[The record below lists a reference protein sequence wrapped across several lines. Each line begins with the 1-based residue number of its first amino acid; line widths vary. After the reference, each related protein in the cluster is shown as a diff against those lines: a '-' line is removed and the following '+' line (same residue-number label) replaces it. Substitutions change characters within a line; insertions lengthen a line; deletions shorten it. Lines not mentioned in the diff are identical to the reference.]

1 MGDDDRRGGSSAL
14 ARATGRRGRSA
25 LAGRPWHRILAV
37 VRGPGWAR
45 VALLR
50 RAGAGL
56 LAALALVLAL
66 APDGSAD
73 EAPVLV
79 TVRDLAPG
87 AVIRAPDLAV
97 RSWPSALVPAGAIRG
112 VPDAE
117 GRVVAG
123 AVRAGEAL
131 TDLRLVGVELTARA
145 GGPDAAAVPL
155 RPADPAVAALL
166 APGTVVD
173 VVTLGPGRDA
183 PGPRPGAA
191 EAGADAGPGAEVI
204 AERATVLSVVP
215 APAQGA
221 GRAGGGPLVLVALP
235 RDAATAVAAASL
247 AGEIAVTLR

>member
-1 MGDDDRRGGSSAL
+1 MGDDDRRGRRERAAL
-14 ARATGRRGRSA
+14 AA
-25 LAGRPWHRILAV
+25 RPWHRLLAV
-37 VRGPGWAR
+37 LRGPGWAR

-50 RAGAGL
+50 RVGAGL
-56 LAALALVLAL
+56 LAALAVVLAV

-79 TVRDLAPG
+79 TAHDLAPG
-87 AVIRAPDLAV
+87 STIRAEDLTV
-97 RSWPSALVPAGAIRG
+97 RTWPSALVPAGALRS
-112 VPDAE
+112 PADAQ
-117 GRVVAG
+117 GRVAAG
-123 AVRAGEAL
+123 AVRAGEPL

-173 VVTLGPGRDA
+173 VVA
-183 PGPRPGAA
+183 PGPGGSGTAA
-191 EAGADAGPGAEVI
+191 EQAGARVIAGP
-204 AERATVLSVVP
+204 ATVLTVL
-215 APAQGA
+215 PAQSQGT
-221 GRAGGGPLVLVALP
+221 GRSGTGPLVLVALP

>member
-1 MGDDDRRGGSSAL
+1 MGDDDRRG
-14 ARATGRRGRSA
+14 TGRRGRA
-25 LAGRPWHRILAV
+25 ELAARPWRRLLAV
-37 VRGPGWAR
+37 LRGPGWAR

-50 RAGAGL
+50 RVGAGL
-56 LAALALVLAL
+56 LVALAVVLAV

-87 AVIRAPDLAV
+87 SAIRAEDLAV
-97 RSWPSALVPAGAIRG
+97 RTWPSTLVPAGALRAL
-112 VPDAE
+112 PDAE
-117 GRVVAG
+117 GRVAAG

-145 GGPDAAAVPL
+145 GGPEAAAVPL
-155 RPADPAVAALL
+155 RPADPAVAAIL

-173 VVTLGPGRDA
+173 VVTLGSGGTGDGARD
-183 PGPRPGAA
+183 P
-191 EAGADAGPGAEVI
+191 GPGAQVI
-204 AERATVLSVVP
+204 AGRATVLTVLP
-215 APAQGA
+215 AQAQGA
-221 GRAGGGPLVLVALP
+221 GRSGTGPLVLVALP

>member
-1 MGDDDRRGGSSAL
+1 MGGDERRGTDRWDRRSL
-14 ARATGRRGRSA
+14 AA
-25 LAGRPWHRILAV
+25 RPWPRLVAA

-50 RAGAGL
+50 RVGAGL
-56 LAALALVLAL
+56 LAALAVVLAL
-66 APDGSAD
+66 APDPAVD

-87 AVIRAPDLAV
+87 SAIRAEDVAV
-97 RSWPSALVPAGAIRG
+97 RSWPAALAPAGTLRAL
-112 VPDAE
+112 PDAA

-123 AVRAGEAL
+123 AVRAGEPL
-131 TDLRLVGVELTARA
+131 TDLRLVGAELTTRA

-173 VVTLGPGRDA
+173 VVTLGPGD
-183 PGPRPGAA
+183 GAR
-191 EAGADAGPGAEVI
+191 GPGTEGTDGTGDGARVI
-204 AERATVLSVVP
+204 AGKATVLAVLP
-215 APAQGA
+215 AQAQGA
-221 GRAGGGPLVLVALP
+221 GRSGTGPLVLVALP
-235 RDAATAVAAASL
+235 RDEATTVAAASL